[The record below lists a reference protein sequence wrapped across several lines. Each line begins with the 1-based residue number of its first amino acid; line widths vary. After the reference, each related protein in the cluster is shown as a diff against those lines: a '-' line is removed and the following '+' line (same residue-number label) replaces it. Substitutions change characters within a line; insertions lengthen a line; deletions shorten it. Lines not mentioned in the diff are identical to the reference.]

1 MHDYDLA
8 KIVWDLCPVFGWSIE
23 QELYELSAA
32 YSKLREAQINQA
44 FKYKEQICLDN
55 KFDVIKKLEA
65 LIVVFVPNLKFG

>member
-1 MHDYDLA
+1 MNAFDLA
-8 KIVWDLCPVFGWSIE
+8 KIAGDLFQVFGWSIE
-23 QELYELSAA
+23 QELNELSSA